1 MTEFKKIVEFAVE
14 QKMRRQ
20 HYCDR
25 LAEHEEALKTETRL
39 KGFAQEGRDTVARL
53 GMATQE
59 DINRVIEELVT
70 QALQV
75 VFGPQ
80 FFFQITN
87 AIKRNQAETTFSIL
101 ENGHPLDLEEES
113 GGGMMDLVA
122 LCLRVVLWAIRS
134 PRTAPVIILDEP
146 LKFLDGVRLEQA
158 GQMICKLSDMLGL
171 QFIIVS
177 HEDQLIE
184 SADVMYHVEKVGKVS
199 EVTCVKSKT
208 DDE

>member
-1 MTEFKKIVEFAVE
+1 MVEFKEIVEFAVE

-20 HYCDR
+20 HYRDR
-25 LAEHEEALKTETRL
+25 LAEHEEALKDETRL
-39 KGFAQEGRDTVARL
+39 KGNAQHGRDTVARL

-59 DINRVIEELVT
+59 DINRVIEELIT

-87 AIKRNQAETTFSIL
+87 SIKRNQAETTFSVL

-122 LCLRVVLWAIRS
+122 LCLRVVLWAIKS

-177 HEDQLIE
+177 HEDQLID
-184 SADVMYHVEKVGKVS
+184 SADVMYRVEKVGNVS
-199 EVTCVKSKT
+199 EVTCVKSRT